1 MKKEKNMKMKS
12 IYDSYEELLG
22 KDIEVEGWIRKHRKQ
37 KEIGFIDLS
46 DGTCFK
52 KLQIVYDKET
62 LDFDNITKIH
72 FGSSVKVKGT
82 LIPSP
87 AAGQTFELKAKKI
100 IIIGDCPEDYP
111 IQPKTHSREFLR
123 SLAYLRPRTTLF
135 QAVFRV
141 RSVLSIAIHEYF
153 QSQGYLYLHAPIF
166 TASDCEG
173 AGEMFQVTTQDL
185 DKIAKYGK
193 VCYEDDFFGKKVGL
207 SVSTQFEAETFA
219 QAFSKVYT
227 FGPTF
232 RADKSHTPYHVAEFW
247 QIEPEVAFCDL
258 DGIMDIAEDLTKFV
272 IKYTLEHARDEM
284 EYLDKYIEKGLI
296 ERLTKV
302 LTSKFKRVPYKE
314 CIDILKKS
322 GKAFEFKPEY
332 GADIAKEHEKYLTDY
347 FKCPFFL
354 TMWPKEL
361 KSFYMKQMPDGT
373 VAGAD
378 LEMPGIGEVFGMSQR
393 EEDLEKLVSRMK
405 ELDMKIDEYEW
416 YLKLRKYGTC
426 ERSGFG
432 IGFERLLMFIT
443 GIDNIKDVTPYPRVY
458 KSCDF

>member
-1 MKKEKNMKMKS
+1 MEIKD
-12 IYDSYEELLG
+12 IYKQYKELLD
-22 KDIEVEGWIRKHRKQ
+22 KDIEVRGWIRKHRKQ
-37 KEIGFIDLS
+37 KEVGFIDLS

-52 KLQIVYDKET
+52 KLQIVYDKSTKNFE
-62 LDFDNITKIH
+62 DIAKIH
-72 FGSSVKVKGT
+72 FGSSVKVIGT

-87 AAGQTFELKAKKI
+87 ADGQCFELKAKKI
-100 IIIGDCPEDYP
+100 YLIGDCPEDYP
-111 IQPKTHSREFLR
+111 IQPKAHSREFLR
-123 SLAYLRPRTTLF
+123 EQAYLRPRTALF

-141 RSVLSIAIHEYF
+141 RSILSMAIHEYF

-185 DKIAKYGK
+185 DKIAETGK
-193 VCYEDDFFGKKVGL
+193 VSYEDDFFGKKVGL

-258 DGIMDIAEDLTKFV
+258 DGIMDIAEDLVKYV
-272 IKYTLEHARDEM
+272 IKYTLDHAKDEM
-284 EYLDKYIEKGLI
+284 EYLDKYVEKGLI
-296 ERLTKV
+296 DRLTKV
-302 LTSKFKRVPYKE
+302 LTYDFKRVPYKK

-322 GKAFEFKPEY
+322 GKDFEFKPEY
-332 GADIAKEHEKYLTDY
+332 GSDIAKEHEKYLTDY

-393 EEDLEKLVSRMK
+393 EEDLDKLVSRMK
-405 ELDMKIDEYEW
+405 ELDMKIEEYEW
-416 YLKLRKYGTC
+416 YIKLRKYGTC

-432 IGFERLLMFIT
+432 IGFERLLMYIT
-443 GIDNIKDVTPYPRVY
+443 GIDNIKDVTPYPRVH
-458 KSCDF
+458 KSCDY

>member
-1 MKKEKNMKMKS
+1 MEIKDIYEQYEK
-12 IYDSYEELLG
+12 LLD
-22 KDIEVEGWIRKHRKQ
+22 KDIEVKGWIRKHRKQ
-37 KEIGFIDLS
+37 KEVGFIDLS

-62 LDFDNITKIH
+62 LDFDSITKIH
-72 FGSSVKVKGT
+72 FGSSIKIKGT
-82 LIPSP
+82 LISSP
-87 AAGQTFELKAKKI
+87 AEGQSFELKAKEI
-100 IIIGDCPEDYP
+100 ILIGDCSDDYP
-111 IQPKTHSREFLR
+111 IQPKAHSREFLR

-153 QSQGYLYLHAPIF
+153 QSHGYLYLHAPIF

-173 AGEMFQVTTQDL
+173 AGEMFQITTQDL
-185 DKIAKYGK
+185 DTIAKTGK
-193 VCYEDDFFGKKVGL
+193 VSYEDDFFGKKVGL

-219 QAFSKVYT
+219 QAFRKVYT

-258 DGIMDIAEDLTKFV
+258 DGIMDIAEDLVKYV
-272 IKYTLEHARDEM
+272 IRYTLKHAKDEM
-284 EYLDKYIEKGLI
+284 EYLDQFVEEGLI
-296 ERLTKV
+296 KKLRKV
-302 LTSKFKRVPYKE
+302 QKSKFKRISYKE
-314 CIDILKKS
+314 CIDILQKS
-322 GKAFEFKPEY
+322 GKEFEFEPIY
-332 GADIAKEHEKYLTDY
+332 GKDIAKEHEKYLTEH
-347 FKCPFFL
+347 FKSPFFL

-361 KSFYMKQMPDGT
+361 KSFYMKQMSDGT

-393 EEDLEKLVSRMK
+393 EDDLEKLVSRMK
-405 ELDMKIDEYEW
+405 ELDMKTEEYEW
-416 YLKLRKYGTC
+416 YIKLRKYGTC

-432 IGFERLLMFIT
+432 IGFERLLMYIT
-443 GIDNIKDVTPYPRVY
+443 GIENIKDVIPYPRTE
-458 KSCDF
+458 KCCDY